1 MSRRRVV
8 VLASAATMFAIFGL
22 VGFAVI
28 LTTRTHWGRE
38 KVRGYVQGLL
48 NRSAKG
54 AKWYI
59 GPIRGSLFTDV
70 TVDSFA
76 IREPNDS
83 LFVSTGPVRLR
94 FDPRDIWDR
103 RILVRELHIEHPV
116 VNVRQDSLGKWNYRK
131 IFPSGPPGPKKT
143 TRGFGDYIVVT
154 NATVQGLTF
163 ELTMPWKPADS
174 LSGARRDSAI
184 AFALGRKDKQIL
196 RSGSQF
202 VITRRWTKGDVRLG
216 YARVNDPDSTG
227 RFFQVQRLDAEES
240 DPPLKVSNAQGSV
253 RLLGDSLWAD
263 FQYFEMPGSHG
274 RAGGKVWWGSDLP
287 TRYDVTVKGDS
298 VSLSDVA
305 WVYPTLPT
313 TGGGKMDLRIR
324 NERNLRVLDYEISNM
339 DVQTV
344 GSRLRGAMTF
354 GVGAPVLIVK
364 DLNLQATPIDWELIE
379 DFTGEPLPFP
389 WRGKI
394 TADIRASGGPV
405 NTFRNEQ
412 STFSFV
418 DANVP
423 GARAAGRAR
432 GELNILF
439 PAFTRFKSFD
449 VDLERFD
456 LATLQFL
463 NPSFPRLDGSISGH
477 ATLDSVWTDVRFRNA
492 DVTHH
497 FDTLPASRFT
507 GSGRVTI
514 GEKFLTYDVAM
525 QAQPI
530 DLSTIARAWPELA
543 LEQRGTFTGPVRL
556 QGTAEDLDVSTEL
569 TGVPGTY
576 GFDGRV
582 DIDSV
587 GGYGYKGTLRFTDAN
602 LRVLYD
608 TTTMPVSA
616 LTGSAEI
623 DLRGDSLANYVG
635 TIALDLMRSRIDSTR
650 LYEGARARFAFLDG
664 TLRVDSLGV
673 ETPLGRVSA
682 RGGLGLRADKTDSM
696 VVRLEADSL
705 GGIRPYLLR
714 SAEDSLDRAN
724 IEADSLAGEV
734 TAVLTLAGSI
744 DTLAVRGTVDG
755 RALDVFSTTTRRARL
770 QLALGQVGLDG
781 LNGTASLTA
790 DTLSVATIALRRI
803 ESDIAIRS
811 ADSAEVHATIEET
824 TGPTIEATAGVGIR
838 GDTTRVALSQGRVE
852 FGDHE
857 WTLDRRGVVKWW
869 PDAFTIENLSF
880 AGSRGGR
887 ITVQGTAPVNEAVA
901 MRLVVDSVA
910 LEDLAALG
918 QSDVK
923 LAGAM
928 SLDLKATGTRAAPLM
943 DVTGRL
949 VGTKVG
955 QVNLSETSLSGR
967 YADRRFTGSLGV
979 LRGDT
984 AVLRVDGNI
993 PIDLAF
999 ESRNRRLLDDSMRV
1013 SVVSRDVDLKLVESF
1028 TPAVS
1033 NATGRLNA
1041 NVSIAGRPRATAL
1054 EGFIRVDSAGAFV
1067 TDLGVEVRDFF
1078 ADLRAARDTI
1088 RIERFSMVSGETSR
1102 SRLSLDGFV
1111 AVDKADD
1118 RSFSLNLNATDFHVI
1133 DKRRIGDLTMSA
1145 GLRFQG
1151 RETASV
1157 LTGSVSVDNG
1167 YIVIPELTSKQIVN
1181 IDDPEF
1187 AAMVDTSLA
1196 GTRAVL
1202 PELPKLLQGLTA
1214 QNVQITMGSDV
1225 RLRSSEANI
1234 KLGGSVNVIRA
1245 SGLSARGVPA
1255 LAVEGA
1261 LTTERGTFLMR
1272 FGDVLYRLFSIEGGE
1287 VRFFGDADFNPTLN
1301 IRALYSVRQADQ
1313 LYSNRNISI
1322 RARLLGTLA
1331 QPRLALE
1338 SADSLSLSESDLF
1351 AYLLTGRPS
1360 ADIGGLNTYYADL
1373 LLTNIGSSLSAR
1385 YSGRFFDYIQL
1396 QSVSGAISSSNQSRS
1411 QSLFAGLAGT
1421 QLGVGKQLN
1430 DRTFVSLTTGFCPLQ
1445 QYLGSS
1451 TATNNIRASEMIG
1464 GSIEYTIRSGL
1475 GVSVSREPPIAA
1487 MLCSNESLGFAA
1499 TRGSQWSLDF
1509 FRTWRW

>member
-8 VLASAATMFAIFGL
+8 VLASAATIFAIFGL
-22 VGFAVI
+22 VAFAVVF
-28 LTTRTHWGRE
+28 TTRTQWGRE
-38 KVRGYVQGLL
+38 QIRSYVVDQL
-48 NRSAKG
+48 NRSARG
-54 AKWYI
+54 GKWYI
-59 GPIRGSLFTDV
+59 GTIRGSLFTDL

-83 LFVSTGPVRLR
+83 LFISTGPIRLR

-103 RILVRELHIEHPV
+103 RILVRELSIERPV
-116 VNVRQDSLGKWNYRK
+116 VNIRQDSLGKWNYRK

-154 NATVQGLTF
+154 NAAVQGLTF
-163 ELTMPWKPADS
+163 ELTLPWKPADS

-184 AFALGRKDKQIL
+184 AHALGRTDKQIL

-202 VITRRWTKGDVRLG
+202 VITRRWTKGDVQLG

-227 RFFQVQRLDAEES
+227 RFFQVQRLDAVES
-240 DPPLKVSNAQGSV
+240 DPPLNISNAQGTI
-253 RLLGDSLWAD
+253 RLLGDSVWAEFHH
-263 FQYFEMPGSHG
+263 FQLPGSRG
-274 RAGGKVWWGSDLP
+274 RAQGKVWWGNDLP
-287 TRYDVTVKGDS
+287 TRYDVTITGDS

-313 TGGGKMDLRIR
+313 TGGGKMVLRIR
-324 NERNLRVLDYEISNM
+324 NQRNLRVLDYEISSM

-364 DLNLQATPIDWELIE
+364 DVNVQATPIDWELIE

-405 NTFRNEQ
+405 NTFKIEAA
-412 STFSFV
+412 SFSFV

-432 GELNILF
+432 GEINMLL
-439 PAFTRFKSFD
+439 PAFTKFKSFD
-449 VDLERFD
+449 VDLDRFD

-463 NPSFPRLDGSISGH
+463 NPSFPLLDGSISGH

-492 DVTHH
+492 DITHH

-514 GEKFLTYDVAM
+514 GDVFLTYDIAM
-525 QAQPI
+525 QAMPI
-530 DLSTIARAWPELA
+530 DLSTIAKAWPELA
-543 LEQRGTFTGPVRL
+543 LEQRGSLTGPVRL

-569 TGVPGTY
+569 TGIPGTY

-587 GGYGYKGTLRFTDAN
+587 GGFGYKGTLRFTDAN

-608 TTTMPVSA
+608 TSSMPATA
-616 LTGSAEI
+616 LTGTAEI

-635 TIALDLMRSRIDSTR
+635 TIGLDLMRSRVDSTR

-664 TLRVDSLGV
+664 RLRVDSLGV
-673 ETPLGRVSA
+673 ESPMGRLSA
-682 RGGLGLRADKTDSM
+682 RGGIGLRADQSDSM

-705 GGIRPYLLR
+705 GGIRPYLVR
-714 SAEDSLDRAN
+714 TAEDSLDRAN
-724 IEADSLAGEV
+724 IEADSLTGEV
-734 TAVLTLAGSI
+734 TAALTLAGSI
-744 DTLAVRGTVDG
+744 DTLAVRGTIDG
-755 RALDVFSTTTRRARL
+755 RALDVFSTTARRARL
-770 QLALGQVGLDG
+770 QLALNQVGLDG

-790 DTLSVATIALRRI
+790 DTVSVGGIGLRHAAA
-803 ESDIAIRS
+803 DITMRS
-811 ADSAEVHATIEET
+811 ADSAEVRVMAEET
-824 TGPTIEATAGVGIR
+824 NGPTIEATAGVGIR
-838 GDTTRVALSQGRVE
+838 GDTTRVALSQGRVG

-857 WTLDRRGVVKWW
+857 WTLDQRGVVRWW
-869 PDAFTIENLSF
+869 TDAFTVENFSL
-880 AGSRGGR
+880 AGNRGGH
-887 ITVQGTAPVNEAVA
+887 ITLQGTAPRTDPVA
-901 MRLVVDSVA
+901 MHLVVDSVA

-918 QSDVK
+918 QSQVK

-928 SLDLKATGTRAAPLM
+928 SLDVKATGTRAAPVI

-955 QVNLSETSLSGR
+955 QVNLSETSLTGR
-967 YADRRFTGSLGV
+967 YGDRRFTGSLGV

-984 AVLRVDGNI
+984 AVLRVDGNV

-999 ESRNRRLLDDSMRV
+999 ESRSRRLLDDSMRV

-1033 NATGRLNA
+1033 NASGRLNA
-1041 NVSIAGRPRATAL
+1041 DVSIAGRPRATAL
-1054 EGFIRVDSAGAFV
+1054 EGYIRVDSAGAFV

-1133 DKRRIGDLTMSA
+1133 DKRRIGDLTISA

-1151 RETASV
+1151 RESASV
-1157 LTGSVSVDNG
+1157 LTGSVTVDNG

-1214 QNVQITMGSDV
+1214 QNVQLVMGSDV
-1225 RLRSSEANI
+1225 RLQSSEANI

-1245 SGLSARGVPA
+1245 SGLSATGVPQ

-1301 IRALYSVRQADQ
+1301 IRALYSVRQANQ
-1313 LYSNRNISI
+1313 LYSNRNIRI

-1373 LLTNIGSSLSAR
+1373 LLSNIGSSLSQR
-1385 YSGRFFDYIQL
+1385 FSGRFFDYIQL
-1396 QSVSGAISSSNQSRS
+1396 QSVSGATRG
-1411 QSLFAGLAGT
+1411 QSLIAGLAGT
-1421 QLGVGKQLN
+1421 QLGLGKQLN

-1445 QYLGSS
+1445 QFLGSGQ
-1451 TATNNIRASEMIG
+1451 APVNNIRASEMIG

-1487 MLCSNESLGFAA
+1487 MLCSNEALGFAA
-1499 TRGSQWSLDF
+1499 SRGSQWSLDF